1 MPSLEE
7 LTDPSAVR
15 QAIARFDELGRDAF
29 LRRHGFGPA
38 RRFWLVVDGK
48 RYDSK
53 AIAGV
58 AWGFQH
64 AGGTRW
70 LRSADFSGGDATVRR
85 KLEELGF
92 SVVTEGSTVGSQQ
105 PGAAA
110 SPVGASSGTES
121 AGKTWIF
128 QANPDAFDITGYL
141 ATLPAALLWLVRQK
155 GADMEVGDQ
164 VFFWRAI
171 GSGER
176 ALSGVIAEAEII
188 EQPRTQPEDARAA
201 SFWAKKSDTADPML
215 PQERV
220 RLRLLRVAEGADILN
235 RDAVAADPVLAGM
248 QVLTGRTGT
257 NFLLKPDEADALSAL
272 WASAQTVAIA
282 TATTADEVE
291 ADIAAVQSDPSIPE
305 TTRLALVQAR
315 RGQGQFR
322 AGLMRRWQ
330 GACAVTGVAVT
341 QILRA
346 SHARPWRDSTNAER
360 LDPNNGL
367 LLAAHLDA
375 LFDVG
380 LISFDDDGAM
390 LVSATLSPKDLS
402 ALGLPAALRG
412 HLTATEQAFLAFH
425 RSTKFHR

>member
-15 QAIARFDELGRDAF
+15 QAIDRFDELGRDAF
-29 LRRHGFGPA
+29 LRQHGFGPA

-58 AWGFQH
+58 AWGFQYT
-64 AGGTRW
+64 GGTRW
-70 LRSADFSGGDATVRR
+70 LQPSDFSGGDVTVRR

-92 SVVTEGSTVGSQQ
+92 SVVTEGSQVSSQQ
-105 PGAAA
+105 PSAAA
-110 SPVGASSGTES
+110 SPVGTGSGTET

-141 ATLPAALLWLVRQK
+141 AIRPADLLWLVRQK
-155 GADMEVGDQ
+155 GAHMEVGDQ

-171 GSGER
+171 GSGDR

-188 EQPRTQPEDARAA
+188 EQPRTQADDAGAA
-201 SFWAKKSDTADPML
+201 SFWVNKGGTADWML

-220 RLRLLRVAEGADILN
+220 RLRLLRVAEENNILN
-235 RDAVAADPVLAGM
+235 RDVAAANPILAGM

-257 NFLLKPDEADALSAL
+257 NFLLKPNEADALSAL
-272 WASAQTVAIA
+272 WASAHTVAIA
-282 TATTADEVE
+282 TATTTDPVE

-305 TTRLALVQAR
+305 TTRLALIQAR

-330 GACAVTGVAVT
+330 GACAVTGLAVT

-367 LLAAHLDA
+367 LLAANLDA
-375 LFDVG
+375 LFDAG

-390 LVSATLSPKDLS
+390 LVSAALSVKDCS
-402 ALGLPAALRG
+402 TLGLPAALRG
-412 HLTATEQAFLAFH
+412 PLTAVERAFLAFH
-425 RSTKFHR
+425 RSMKFHR